1 MERTRPPL
9 ALDAATDDATAEDT
23 RRHESADDTAVV
35 GTTTLAQAEAQLVWR
50 LAARMQAE
58 AARRLEDRSAQ
69 LARRAD
75 TSTDGGSGDAP
86 ALLPAR
92 FDRREVE
99 SIAQAAGIDPSY
111 VALAWRE
118 VEAERLRPAVSD
130 AAHDRASRFLGSD
143 AERISVTSTIAAA
156 PAAVLEAMKRVL
168 PADPYRLELADVLGD
183 ADRLTDASLV
193 FDVPSM
199 MTQMTQTGGYT
210 PFAYAMASADLKH
223 VVLSLHDLGGGRTEV
238 TATVDAK
245 VGKLRNF
252 TVGAWTTGILA
263 AVGGALGLAFGI
275 GAYDGGAAALL
286 GATLGTTVPGAL
298 TYVGYRA
305 AYASGLKKGERA
317 LADLLKAVGIDAR
330 TGGVFAR
337 PSAPPRRPGSDDAA
351 AAVILTSV

>member
-1 MERTRPPL
+1 MERTRLPL
-9 ALDAATDDATAEDT
+9 ALDLSSDDGT
-23 RRHESADDTAVV
+23 RTHESADDLSVAGTA
-35 GTTTLAQAEAQLVWR
+35 TLAQAEAQLVWR
-50 LAARMQAE
+50 LAARMQAD

-69 LARRAD
+69 LARR
-75 TSTDGGSGDAP
+75 TDDDAP

-99 SIAQAAGIDPSY
+99 SIAQAAGIDPAF

-118 VEAERLRPAVSD
+118 VEADRLRPVVSD
-130 AAHDRASRFLGSD
+130 AAHDRASRFLGSA
-143 AERISVTSTIAAA
+143 AERISVTATIAAA
-156 PAAVLEAMKRVL
+156 PEAVLEAMKRVL
-168 PADPYRLELADVLGD
+168 PADPYRLELAEVIGD
-183 ADRLTDASLV
+183 SDRLTDASLL

-210 PFAYAMASADLKH
+210 PFAYAMSTADLKH

-245 VGKLRNF
+245 AGKLRNF
-252 TVGAWTTGILA
+252 TIGAWTTGILGA
-263 AVGGALGLAFGI
+263 IGGALGLALSI

-317 LADLLKAVGIDAR
+317 LADLLKAIGVDAR
-330 TGGVFAR
+330 TGGVFGR
-337 PSAPPRRPGSDDAA
+337 PSAPPRRPGTDGGADLMVLT
-351 AAVILTSV
+351 AV